1 MERFAFKGVASN
13 LVTYLTQVV
22 KMSNS
27 SAAKMVNNWCGFTS
41 MLPLLVAPVA
51 DSYWDTYSTIQ
62 LSSFLYASVSPCI
75 LTFLSFFPSA
85 SVLLTIIRFSSIHFL
100 LCIPCEFVVRY
111 LPILYSSSRLTPL
124 AFLSP
129 KAEKNKKII

>member
-13 LVTYLTQVV
+13 LVTYLTEVV

-27 SAAKMVNNWCGFTS
+27 SAAKTVNNWCGFTS

-62 LSSFLYASVSPCI
+62 LSSFLYASVSP
-75 LTFLSFFPSA
+75 SFFFFM
-85 SVLLTIIRFSSIHFL
+85 IIIAVHSS
-100 LCIPCEFVVRY
+100 
-111 LPILYSSSRLTPL
+111 
-124 AFLSP
+124 
-129 KAEKNKKII
+129 